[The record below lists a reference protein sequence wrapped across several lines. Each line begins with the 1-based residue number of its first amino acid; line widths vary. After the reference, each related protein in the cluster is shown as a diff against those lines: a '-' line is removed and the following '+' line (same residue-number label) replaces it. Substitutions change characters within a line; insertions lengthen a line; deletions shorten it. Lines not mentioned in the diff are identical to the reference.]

1 MVGMAW
7 NELQDILAE
16 VLAQL
21 GVCLCGDVPNFGPG
35 APKKGQHCTK
45 MAKNDQ
51 NMTLST
57 LVVPNG

>member
-1 MVGMAW
+1 MIKMAW

-21 GVCLCGDVPNFGPG
+21 GVFLCGVPMFGPG
-35 APKKGQHCTK
+35 APKKGPK
-45 MAKNDQ
+45 WSKNGQ
-51 NMTLST
+51 NLTLST